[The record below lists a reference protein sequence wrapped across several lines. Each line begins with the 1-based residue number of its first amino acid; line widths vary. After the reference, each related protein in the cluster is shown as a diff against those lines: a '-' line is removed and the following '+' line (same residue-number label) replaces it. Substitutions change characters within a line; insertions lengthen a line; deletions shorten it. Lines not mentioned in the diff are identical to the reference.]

1 MKIINQIINTTHDVK
16 WLVDG
21 FKKES
26 ISVNNDYQR
35 RFVWTDKDKV
45 KLIETILLGYS
56 VPEIYLHKRS
66 TNPESGETNYEIV
79 DGQQRITS
87 IFKFLNGEFSLNG
100 TDLDSRFRGK
110 LFSEL
115 TNDEKSSIWN
125 YPFSIRVI
133 DEEVSQE
140 NINQLFLRLNAT
152 DKSLNPQELR
162 NASFNGEFLKLAE
175 IIADDIFWSKIYE
188 DKESIRR
195 MQDVQFIS
203 EILTYFRYGIIAN
216 SQANINK
223 AYDTY
228 NDKYDEADEDREKFI
243 KIIRFLE
250 QLAFKSTSFSNQ
262 MKKNVH
268 LYSMIVISDYI
279 LDYPE
284 QVGDFG
290 QKLISFYEE
299 YADGNGKNPFVEE
312 YRENSQDATGS
323 KTKRVKRNTMLKKY
337 ITQ

>member
-1 MKIINQIINTTHDVK
+1 MKIINQINNTTHDVK

-35 RFVWTDKDKV
+35 RFVWTDKDKI

-66 TNPESGETNYEIV
+66 TNPEDGETNYEIV

-87 IFKFLNGEFSLNG
+87 IFNFLNAGFSLNSS
-100 TDLDSRFRGK
+100 DVDARFRGK
-110 LFSEL
+110 FFNEL
-115 TNDEKSSIWN
+115 LQDERSSIWN

-133 DEEVSQE
+133 AEEVTQD
-140 NINQLFLRLNAT
+140 NIKQLFLRLNAT

-162 NASFNGEFLKLAE
+162 NASFNGEFLNLAE
-175 IIADDIFWSKIYE
+175 KIAEDPFWNIIYE
-188 DKESIRR
+188 NKDSIRR

-203 EILTYFRYGIIAN
+203 EILTYFRYGIISN

-223 AYDTY
+223 AYDMY
-228 NDKYDEADEDREKFI
+228 NDEYIEAEEDREKFI
-243 KIIRFLE
+243 KIIRFVEKLLS
-250 QLAFKSTSFSNQ
+250 QSPSFLNNL
-262 MKKNVH
+262 KRNVH
-268 LYSMIVISDYI
+268 LYSIIVISDYI
-279 LDYPE
+279 LDYPN
-284 QVGDFG
+284 QVDNFG
-290 QKLISFYEE
+290 KKLISFYEE
-299 YADGNGKNPFVEE
+299 YADINSKNPFVEE
-312 YRENSQDATGS
+312 YRENTQDATGS

-337 ITQ
+337 IL